1 MKKFYV
7 LCVFSCSVF
16 SLFAQ
21 PKTKKS
27 PVKVKPP
34 KAVQVVQDIIEDEFV
49 DVEPSV
55 PQEKVKPRKEAQY
68 QRPGGIQTFQEM
80 DMNGYVDQESEPRL
94 PKRIRGNTP
103 KEDLSLP
110 EFKNKSGT
118 VDLEVFVK
126 VKSLDI
132 RQLVGQMTQIDLALI
147 CEGDVCALKS
157 PQTLVVEKLKT
168 AFQKYAVGSV
178 LNVGC
183 GSGTISRD
191 LWIEIQKGI
200 QQANLDNN
208 THKIP
213 VIYGIDAIHGANYT
227 KGATLF
233 PQQIGQAAMW
243 NPDLVQKAAQITA
256 YDVRASGI
264 HWNFSP
270 VLDLGRQPL
279 WSRFFETYGEDVMLA
294 EACTRAAILGYQDN
308 QPEFRVAACMKHFLG
323 YSYPLSGKDR
333 TPAWIDNRTMREYYL
348 PTFQEAIRSGAL
360 TTMINSGELNGV
372 AVHTNY
378 DILTKLLREELGFG
392 GIAVTDWE
400 DIYKLHTTHKVAATL
415 KEAVYMSIMAGID
428 MSMTPSDFKFNDLLI
443 ELVNE
448 GRISVTRLQQSVY
461 RILLVKKALGL
472 WDQPVF
478 DADKKLLYPPFALS
492 QFDKSYPLLGSKE
505 HSDVALQA
513 ALESI
518 TLLKNEA
525 QTLPLK
531 SDTRI
536 FVAGNAANDLTLL
549 NGAWSHTWQGG
560 DANAYQTPNKL
571 TFFEGISQAFGT
583 KQVSLGFPKKNKK
596 DEVLVYCIGEKAA
609 TEIPG
614 DITDLKFEIPEKD
627 LQFLQE
633 RKRKGGKTIL
643 VLALARPRI
652 ITHIDTLCS
661 AVIHTYL
668 PGDEGGKALAQI
680 ISGEVVPSGKL
691 PFTYPRAAG
700 DIVHYDRKP
709 TEDNDTKF
717 GKNAYNPLYDFGHGL
732 SYTQFKY
739 SDLKVTFSQGEHIGV
754 SITVTNTGTQTAK
767 EVIQVYFRDE
777 YASITPSVKKLC
789 AFEKVEIAAGQ
800 SYTYTFTWIPIKRLS
815 FINKEGVRVLEE
827 GDFTIMLKDLNQ
839 KINMRNGW
847 RFSSKD

>member
-7 LCVFSCSVF
+7 LCLFSCSVF

-27 PVKVKPP
+27 PVNAKPP
-34 KAVQVVQDIIEDEFV
+34 KAVEVVQDIVEDEWGV
-49 DVEPSV
+49 VTGTVEPNYEPKAV
-55 PQEKVKPRKEAQY
+55 LGDKPIYYSKDDVYA
-68 QRPGGIQTFQEM
+68 
-80 DMNGYVDQESEPRL
+80 L
-94 PKRIRGNTP
+94 
-103 KEDLSLP
+103 DLRLP
-110 EFKNKSGT
+110 EFRYSTPDNEILK
-118 VDLEVFVK
+118 K
-126 VKSLDI
+126 VATLSVNE
-132 RQLVGQMTQIDLALI
+132 LVGQMTQIDLDLI
-147 CEGDVCALKS
+147 CEGDICALKI
-157 PQTLVVEKLKT
+157 PQTLVAEKLKT

-183 GSGTISRD
+183 GSGTISRE

-200 QQANLDNN
+200 QQANLDYN

-243 NPDLVQKAAQITA
+243 NPVLVQRAAQITA

-264 HWNFSP
+264 HWSFSP

-308 QPEFRVAACMKHFLG
+308 QPEFRVAACMKHFIG

-348 PTFQEAIRSGAL
+348 PTFQEAIRMGAL

-372 AVHTNY
+372 AVHANH
-378 DILTKLLREELGFG
+378 DILTKLLREELGFT

-400 DIYKLHTTHKVAATL
+400 DIYKLHHTHKVAATL

-448 GRISVTRLQQSVY
+448 GRISKQRLQQSVY

-505 HSDVALQA
+505 HSDIALEA
-513 ALESI
+513 TLESI
-518 TLLKNEA
+518 TLLKNEGE
-525 QTLPLK
+525 TLPLK
-531 SDTRI
+531 SDVKI

-549 NGAWSHTWQGG
+549 NGAWSHTWLGG
-560 DANAYQTPNKL
+560 DANAYQTPNKP
-571 TFFEGISQAFGT
+571 TFFEGISQMFGS
-583 KQVSLGFPKKNKK
+583 KQVSLGFPKKIKK

-614 DITDLKFEIPEKD
+614 NITDLKFEIPEKD
-627 LQFLQE
+627 LQFLQQ
-633 RKRKGGKTIL
+633 RKRKGAKTIL

-652 ITHIDTLCS
+652 ITHLDTLCS

-680 ISGEVVPSGKL
+680 ISGKVVPSGKL

-709 TEDNDTKF
+709 TEDNDTKY

-739 SDLKVTFSQGEHIGV
+739 SDLKVTYSDKEEHIGV
-754 SITVTNTGTQTAK
+754 SVTVTNTGTQTAK
-767 EVIQVYFRDE
+767 EVIQVYYRDE

-800 SYTYTFTWIPIKRLS
+800 SYTYTFTWIPLKKLS

-827 GDFTIMLKDLNQ
+827 GDFTIMVKDLNQ
-839 KINMRNGW
+839 KINVRNGW

>member
-7 LCVFSCSVF
+7 LCLFSCSVF

-21 PKTKKS
+21 PKTKRN
-27 PVKVKPP
+27 PVNAKPP
-34 KAVQVVQDIIEDEFV
+34 KVVEVVQDTEEDDLEGVTGMF
-49 DVEPSV
+49 DPNYDSQPIYED
-55 PQEKVKPRKEAQY
+55 KPVYYSIDDFYA
-68 QRPGGIQTFQEM
+68 
-80 DMNGYVDQESEPRL
+80 L
-94 PKRIRGNTP
+94 
-103 KEDLSLP
+103 DLRLP
-110 EFKNKSGT
+110 EFQHSNP
-118 VDLEVFVK
+118 DNEVLKK
-126 VKSLDI
+126 VATLSVNE
-132 RQLVGQMTQIDLALI
+132 LVGQMTQIDLALI
-147 CEGDVCALKS
+147 CEGDICALKN
-157 PQTLVVEKLKT
+157 PQTLDKEKLKT

-183 GSGTISRD
+183 GSGTISRE

-200 QQANLDNN
+200 QQANIDYNN
-208 THKIP
+208 HKIP

-243 NPDLVQKAAQITA
+243 NPGLVQRAAQITA

-348 PTFQEAIRSGAL
+348 PTFQEAIKMGAL

-372 AVHTNY
+372 AVHTNH
-378 DILTKLLREELGFG
+378 DILTKLLREELGFT

-400 DIYKLHTTHKVAATL
+400 DIYKLHHTHKVAATL

-448 GRISVTRLQQSVY
+448 GRISKLRLQQSVY

-472 WDQPVF
+472 WDKPVF
-478 DADKKLLYPPFALS
+478 DAYKKLLYHPFALS
-492 QFDKSYPLLGSKE
+492 QFDKLYPLLGSKE
-505 HSDVALQA
+505 HSDIALEA
-513 ALESI
+513 TLESI
-518 TLLKNEA
+518 TLLKNEG

-531 SDTRI
+531 SDVKI

-560 DANAYQTPNKL
+560 DANAYQTPNKP
-571 TFFEGISQAFGT
+571 TFFEGISQVFGT
-583 KQVSLGFPKKNKK
+583 KQVSLGFPKKIKK

-614 DITDLKFEIPEKD
+614 DISDLKFEIPEKD
-627 LQFLQE
+627 LQFLQQ
-633 RKRKGGKTIL
+633 RKRKGAKTIL

-652 ITHIDTLCS
+652 ITHIDTFCS

-668 PGDEGGKALAQI
+668 PGDEGGNALAQI
-680 ISGEVVPSGKL
+680 ISGEAVPSGKL

-739 SDLKVTFSQGEHIGV
+739 SDLKVTYSDKEEHIGV
-754 SITVTNTGTQTAK
+754 SVTVTNTGTQTAK
-767 EVIQVYFRDE
+767 EVIQVFFRDE

-789 AFEKVEIAAGQ
+789 AFEKVEIKAGQ
-800 SYTYTFTWIPIKRLS
+800 SYTYTFTWIPLKKLS

-827 GDFTIMLKDLNQ
+827 GDFTIMVKDLNQ
-839 KINMRNGW
+839 KINLRNGW

>member
-1 MKKFYV
+1 MRKFYV
-7 LCVFSCSVF
+7 LCLFSCGVF

-21 PKTKKS
+21 PKTKKNQ
-27 PVKVKPP
+27 VNAKPP
-34 KAVQVVQDIIEDEFV
+34 KVVEVVQDTEEDDLEGVTGMF
-49 DVEPSV
+49 DPNYDSQPIYED
-55 PQEKVKPRKEAQY
+55 KPVYYSIDDFYA
-68 QRPGGIQTFQEM
+68 
-80 DMNGYVDQESEPRL
+80 L
-94 PKRIRGNTP
+94 
-103 KEDLSLP
+103 DLRLP
-110 EFKNKSGT
+110 EFRHSNP
-118 VDLEVFVK
+118 DNEVLKK
-126 VKSLDI
+126 VATLSVNE
-132 RQLVGQMTQIDLALI
+132 LVGQMTQIDLALI
-147 CEGDVCALKS
+147 CEGDICALKN
-157 PQTLVVEKLKT
+157 PQTLDKEKLKT

-183 GSGTISRD
+183 GSGTISRE

-200 QQANLDNN
+200 QQANIDYNN
-208 THKIP
+208 HKIP

-243 NPDLVQKAAQITA
+243 NPGLVQRAAQITA

-348 PTFQEAIRSGAL
+348 PTFQEAIKMGAL

-378 DILTKLLREELGFG
+378 DILTKLLREELGFT

-400 DIYKLHTTHKVAATL
+400 DIYKLHHTHKVAATL

-448 GRISVTRLQQSVY
+448 GRISKLRLQQSVY

-472 WDQPVF
+472 WDKPVF

-505 HSDVALQA
+505 HSDVALEA
-513 ALESI
+513 TLESI
-518 TLLKNEA
+518 TLLKNQG

-531 SDTRI
+531 SDVKI

-560 DANAYQTPNKL
+560 DANAYQTPNKP
-571 TFFEGISQAFGT
+571 TFFEGISQVFGT
-583 KQVSLGFPKKNKK
+583 KQVSLGFPKKIKK

-614 DITDLKFEIPEKD
+614 DISDLKFEIPEKD
-627 LQFLQE
+627 LQFLQQ
-633 RKRKGGKTIL
+633 RKRKGAKTIL

-652 ITHIDTLCS
+652 ITHIDTFCS

-680 ISGEVVPSGKL
+680 ISGEAVPSGKL

-739 SDLKVTFSQGEHIGV
+739 SDLKVTYSDKEEHIGV
-754 SITVTNTGTQTAK
+754 SVTVTNTGTQTAK
-767 EVIQVYFRDE
+767 EVIQVFFRDE

-800 SYTYTFTWIPIKRLS
+800 SYTYTFTWIPLKKLS

-827 GDFTIMLKDLNQ
+827 GDFTIMVKDLNQ
-839 KINMRNGW
+839 KINLRNGW

>member
-7 LCVFSCSVF
+7 LCLFSCSVF
-16 SLFAQ
+16 SLFSQ
-21 PKTKKS
+21 PKTTKS
-27 PVKVKPP
+27 PAKVKPP
-34 KAVQVVQDIIEDEFV
+34 KVVEVQMELESWESLGPILREE
-49 DVEPSV
+49 
-55 PQEKVKPRKEAQY
+55 VK
-68 QRPGGIQTFQEM
+68 GSI
-80 DMNGYVDQESEPRL
+80 GYVDQGQDFRTDSAIGITMIRKS
-94 PKRIRGNTP
+94 PKAELN
-103 KEDLSLP
+103 LP
-110 EFKNKSGT
+110 EFKNKSGD
-118 VDLEVFVK
+118 VDLEVYKK
-126 VKSLDI
+126 VKSLEV

-157 PQTLVVEKLKT
+157 PQTLVAQKLKT
-168 AFQKYAVGSV
+168 AFETYSVGSV

-183 GSGTISRD
+183 GSGTISRE

-200 QQANLDNN
+200 QQANLDYNS
-208 THKIP
+208 HKIP

-243 NPDLVQKAAQITA
+243 NPGLIQKAAEITA

-279 WSRFFETYGEDVMLA
+279 WSRFFETYGEDVLLA
-294 EACTRAAILGYQDN
+294 EACTRAAILGYQNN

-360 TTMINSGELNGV
+360 TTMINSGELNGE

-400 DIYKLHTTHKVAATL
+400 DIYKLHHTHKVAPTL
-415 KEAVYMSIMAGID
+415 KEAVYMSITAGID

-448 GRISVTRLQQSVY
+448 GRISKERLQQSVY

-472 WDQPVF
+472 WEKPVF
-478 DADKKLLYPPFALS
+478 DADNNQLFPPFDLS
-492 QFDKSYPLLGSKE
+492 QYDKSYPLLGSKE
-505 HSDVALQA
+505 HSDIALEA

-518 TLLKNEA
+518 TLLKNNAE
-525 QTLPLK
+525 TLPLK
-531 SDTRI
+531 SDAKI

-560 DANAYQTPNKL
+560 DTNAYQTPNKP
-571 TFFEGISQAFGT
+571 TFFEGISQVFGT
-583 KQVSLGFPKKNKK
+583 KQVSLGFPKKIKK
-596 DEVLVYCIGEKAA
+596 DEVLVYCIGEKPA

-627 LQFLQE
+627 LQFLQQ
-633 RKRKGGKTIL
+633 RKRKGAKTIL
-643 VLALARPRI
+643 VLTLARPRI
-652 ITHIDTLCS
+652 ITHIDTLCD

-680 ISGEVVPSGKL
+680 ISGQVVPSGKL

-732 SYTQFKY
+732 SYSQFKY
-739 SDLKVTFSQGEHIGV
+739 SDLKVVFSQGDGDYIGLSV
-754 SITVTNTGTQTAK
+754 MVTNTGKQSAK

-789 AFEKVEIAAGQ
+789 AFEKVEIGAGQ
-800 SYTYTFTWIPIKRLS
+800 SYTYTFTWIPLKALS
-815 FINKEGVRVLEE
+815 FINKDGVRVVED
-827 GDFTIMLKDLNQ
+827 GDFTIMVKDLQQ
-839 KINMRNGW
+839 KINLKNGW

>member
-7 LCVFSCSVF
+7 LCLFSCSVF

-21 PKTKKS
+21 PKTKRN
-27 PVKVKPP
+27 PVNAKPP
-34 KAVQVVQDIIEDEFV
+34 KAVEVVQDIIEDDLEGV
-49 DVEPSV
+49 TQMVESNYDPQAVYEDKPIYYSKNDVY
-55 PQEKVKPRKEAQY
+55 A
-68 QRPGGIQTFQEM
+68 
-80 DMNGYVDQESEPRL
+80 L
-94 PKRIRGNTP
+94 
-103 KEDLSLP
+103 DLKLP
-110 EFKNKSGT
+110 EFRHSNP
-118 VDLEVFVK
+118 DNEVLKK
-126 VKSLDI
+126 VATLSVNE
-132 RQLVGQMTQIDLALI
+132 LVGQMTQIDLALI
-147 CEGDVCALKS
+147 CEGDICALKN
-157 PQTLVVEKLKT
+157 PQTLDKEKLKT

-183 GSGTISRD
+183 GSGTISRE
-191 LWIEIQKGI
+191 LWIEIQRGI
-200 QQANLDNN
+200 QQANIDYNN
-208 THKIP
+208 HKIP

-243 NPDLVQKAAQITA
+243 NPGLVQRAAQITA

-348 PTFQEAIRSGAL
+348 PTFQEAIKMGAL

-372 AVHTNY
+372 AVHTNH
-378 DILTKLLREELGFG
+378 DILTKLLREELGFT
-392 GIAVTDWE
+392 GITVTDWE
-400 DIYKLHTTHKVAATL
+400 DIYKLHHTHKVAATL

-448 GRISVTRLQQSVY
+448 GRISKLRLQQSVY

-472 WDQPVF
+472 WDKPVF
-478 DADKKLLYPPFALS
+478 DAYKKLLYPPFALS
-492 QFDKSYPLLGSKE
+492 QFDKLYPLLGSKE
-505 HSDVALQA
+505 HSDIALEA
-513 ALESI
+513 TLESI
-518 TLLKNEA
+518 TLLKNEG

-531 SDTRI
+531 SDVKI

-560 DANAYQTPNKL
+560 DANAYQTPNKP
-571 TFFEGISQAFGT
+571 TFFEGISQVFGT
-583 KQVSLGFPKKNKK
+583 KQVSLGFPKKTKK

-627 LQFLQE
+627 LQFLQQ
-633 RKRKGGKTIL
+633 RKRKGAKTIL

-652 ITHIDTLCS
+652 ITHLDTLCS

-680 ISGEVVPSGKL
+680 ISGQVVPSGKL

-739 SDLKVTFSQGEHIGV
+739 SDLKVTYSDKEEHIGV
-754 SITVTNTGTQTAK
+754 SVTVTNTGTQTAK
-767 EVIQVYFRDE
+767 EVIQVFFRDE

-789 AFEKVEIAAGQ
+789 AFEKVEIKAGQ
-800 SYTYTFTWIPIKRLS
+800 SYTYTFTWIPLKKLS

-827 GDFTIMLKDLNQ
+827 GDFTIMVKDLNQ
-839 KINMRNGW
+839 KINLRNGW